1 MFEYEVKFREGLVDI
16 VVEVWVTERNP
27 SAAIDGALRT
37 VVRHSGVSFDVA
49 DCREVTVTYIGQDEG
64 VGGG

>member
-16 VVEVWVTERNP
+16 VVEVFVAERNP
-27 SAAIDGALRT
+27 SAAIEAALRI

-49 DCREVTVTYIGQDEG
+49 DSREVKVTYIGRDEG
-64 VGGG
+64 LGGE